1 MLASLIAHFVCVHS
15 SIIVGIFAIRFDSFD
30 SSFRI
35 DFRSLHLFH
44 FQYTHTHTHTYSRS
58 FSNFAHFFVCIVS
71 ALFIFSSLLLCA
83 FCAHS
88 KNFYFNEYTIM
99 GFLAGIIILFAIKQR
114 HHHPIIRFDSF
125 FLRSFIRSDI
135 FFSRSLHF
143 FCSFGVPSFFT
154 DTFDLRND

>member
-1 MLASLIAHFVCVHS
+1 MCIVPSSLVFL
-15 SIIVGIFAIRFDSFD
+15 RFDSFD

-44 FQYTHTHTHTYSRS
+44 FQYTHTHTHTRTYSRS
-58 FSNFAHFFVCIVS
+58 FSNSSNFFVCIVS